1 MPVSETLPD
10 LFTICMKEKHSF
22 LKLLKRLVET
32 ETPPSDPKRHH
43 KLFSIIEK
51 ELQSIGFD
59 VSIIPGVKSGG
70 QLMARSRDS
79 SANCF
84 QMMLGHV
91 DTVWP
96 LHTLEKMPFDNDETD
111 KNILTGPGIY
121 DMKAGVA
128 MMITALKIMK
138 KKELMPNLQ
147 PVIYLN
153 SDEESG
159 SRESKKDILRLAKI
173 MKRVYVLEPSLD
185 PDGKLKTR
193 RKGVG
198 HYDIIIKG
206 ISSHAGIEPEK
217 GRSAILELSYLI
229 QKLHELN
236 DPEQGISV
244 NVGKIDGGIS
254 SNVVAPESSASVDVR
269 VMTKAD
275 AERIDEKIHSL
286 KSTTPGVSIKIE
298 GGFERPPLV
307 QNKRNRAL
315 WNAAESIASV
325 LKMELNQGISGGGSD
340 GSYTSL
346 HTATLDGLGAV
357 GDGAHSPTEKIFLR
371 ETLQRT
377 ALLIHLL
384 MLPDITDKPGD
395 VITEYTYQVE

>member
-1 MPVSETLPD
+1 MPVSEALPD
-10 LFTICMKEKHSF
+10 LLTICQKEKNNF

-32 ETPPSDPKRHH
+32 ETPPADPKRHR
-43 KLFSIIEK
+43 KLFSILEK
-51 ELQSIGFD
+51 ELNRIGYR
-59 VSIIPGVKSGG
+59 SALYPGVKSGG
-70 QLMARSRDS
+70 QLLARNGDIKSDGY
-79 SANCF
+79 
-84 QMMLGHV
+84 QLMLGHV

-96 LHTLEKMPFDNDETD
+96 LRTLEKMPFSKGQEDV
-111 KNILTGPGIY
+111 NILTGPGIY

-138 KKELMPNLQ
+138 KKKLVPKLQ

-153 SDEESG
+153 SDEETG
-159 SRESKKDILRLAKI
+159 SRESKRDILRLAKVV
-173 MKRVYVLEPSLD
+173 KRVFVLEPSLD

-198 HYDIIIKG
+198 HYDIKIKG
-206 ISSHAGIEPEK
+206 VSSHAGIEPEK
-217 GRSAILELSYLI
+217 GKSAILELSYLI

-236 DPEQGISV
+236 DPEHGITV

-254 SNVVAPESSASVDVR
+254 TNVIAPESSASVDVR

-275 AERIDEKIHSL
+275 AERVNEKIYSL
-286 KSTTPGVSIKIE
+286 KATTPGVTLE
-298 GGFERPPLV
+298 VDGGFERPPLV
-307 QNKRNRAL
+307 QNKRNRTL
-315 WNAAESIASV
+315 WIAAESFAS
-325 LKMELNQGISGGGSD
+325 LMNMELKQGISGGGSD

-384 MLPDITDKPGD
+384 MLPDISDEPAD
-395 VITEYTYQVE
+395 VVAEYAYQAE